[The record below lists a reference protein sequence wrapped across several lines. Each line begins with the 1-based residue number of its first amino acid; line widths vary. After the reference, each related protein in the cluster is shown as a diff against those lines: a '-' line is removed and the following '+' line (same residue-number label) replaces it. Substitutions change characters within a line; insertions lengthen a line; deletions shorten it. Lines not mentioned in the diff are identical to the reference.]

1 MGKLEARN
9 IEKYFQ
15 HDGKPLKTLDGIDL
29 NVQDGEFLCIVGPSG
44 CGKSTFLRI
53 TAGLEKPDNG
63 EILLDGKPLSST
75 GPDRIMVFQEGAL
88 FPWLNVQDNVEYGLK
103 IAGIPKEKRNEIS
116 NRYLDMMQLTQFA
129 TSFTY
134 QLSTGMKQ
142 RVAIARALVMDPD
155 VLLMDEPFAALDA
168 QTRDL
173 LLVEMQLIWQKT
185 KKTIVF
191 VTHNVAE
198 AVMLGTRVLVFSHR
212 PATIKKEV
220 KIDYRRPRVVED
232 ENLLPYIKKILAE
245 LRITHPKK
253 PIKPKRKKPIKLGD
267 TGTYQEKWHTELDEH
282 HQVVKVSDVTGKVL
296 TPKEVKKEVEKN
308 EI

>member
-1 MGKLEARN
+1 
-9 IEKYFQ
+9 
-15 HDGKPLKTLDGIDL
+15 
-29 NVQDGEFLCIVGPSG
+29 
-44 CGKSTFLRI
+44 
-53 TAGLEKPDNG
+53 
-63 EILLDGKPLSST
+63 
-75 GPDRIMVFQEGAL
+75 L

-198 AVMLGTRVLVFSHR
+198 AVILGTRVLVFSHR
-212 PATIKKEV
+212 PAIIKKEFE
-220 KIDYRRPRVVED
+220 IA
-232 ENLLPYIKKILAE
+232 LPYPRTAEDIHGKNSPSYSLEILAE
-245 LRITHPKK
+245 LRP
-253 PIKPKRKKPIKLGD
+253 
-267 TGTYQEKWHTELDEH
+267 
-282 HQVVKVSDVTGKVL
+282 
-296 TPKEVKKEVEKN
+296 EVKK
-308 EI
+308 